1 MIRKIFLIV
10 PMLLFSAGPV
20 AADSATMANRLLTIS
35 YGDVSTDFEDTG
47 TDASGWR
54 VNLSY
59 ETGKKGGSVLHG
71 VVLGYIETTAD
82 VTTVGPQTT
91 HYKLKSLPIY
101 YAPKFLFG
109 KKAFKGFLKGAL
121 GMHLSEYER
130 SGALGEVS
138 TTDSGFYGGASL
150 GAMLYFNEKVFA
162 NIEYE
167 WAYLSNSYY
176 RDGEV
181 TSAMI
186 GLGMRF

>member
-1 MIRKIFLIV
+1 MIRNMLVIV
-10 PMLLFSAGPV
+10 SMLVFSAAAV
-20 AADSATMANRLLTIS
+20 AAGGTATGDRLFTIS
-35 YGDVSTDFEDTG
+35 YGDVSTDYEDTG

-59 ETGKKGGSVLHG
+59 ETGKKGSNVLHG
-71 VVLGYIETTAD
+71 AVIGYIETDAD
-82 VTTVGPQTT
+82 VSVGSQTA
-91 HYKLKSLPIY
+91 HYRLKSLPVY

-109 KKAFKGFLKGAL
+109 QKAFKGFLKGAL
-121 GMHLSEYER
+121 GLHFSDYKR
-130 SGALGEVS
+130 SGALGDIS
-138 TTDSGFYGGASL
+138 TSDTGFYGGASL
-150 GAMLYFNEKVFA
+150 GAMFYFNQKVFA

-186 GLGMRF
+186 GLGARF